1 MKSNF
6 IMNYLES
13 NTNTHA
19 NTHANTNIHTNIN
32 QKESLDHSKPKSKW
46 IKDVV
51 YDPIALTEY
60 SNDINKY
67 MKELEI
73 KMLPDPN
80 YIQHQ
85 KEVTWSART
94 ILVNWIAEVHWKFK
108 MQPETLFLTV
118 NLIDRFLSIKTIKLN
133 KFQLLALCALL
144 ISAKYMETVVPSI
157 KDLVRIVNHMYTRE
171 EIIQAERCVLVLL
184 GFDLGYPDPLHFLRR
199 ISKADGYGT
208 RTKILANYLIEI
220 ALLDEHFLSYPPSVV
235 AGAAVLLAR
244 KILFNDHD
252 WNHLFIYYSGYHE
265 NELIPVA
272 ENIINYALPKAEH
285 HQLSF
290 MKKKYSTE
298 SFNKISLQVSQW
310 IKDQGLVKK

>member
-1 MKSNF
+1 MYK
-6 IMNYLES
+6 
-13 NTNTHA
+13 
-19 NTHANTNIHTNIN
+19 
-32 QKESLDHSKPKSKW
+32 K
-46 IKDVV
+46 
-51 YDPIALTEY
+51 
-60 SNDINKY
+60 
-67 MKELEI
+67 I

-252 WNHLFIYYSGYHE
+252 WVSFFFLLFFFFFFIFFFFFFFFFFFLFYIYFYFILLFII
-265 NELIPVA
+265 LIILSYKIYNN
-272 ENIINYALPKAEH
+272 NI
-285 HQLSF
+285 
-290 MKKKYSTE
+290 
-298 SFNKISLQVSQW
+298 NK
-310 IKDQGLVKK
+310 